1 MQMGRKNTMAALA
14 AHSFLIGLVALFA
27 LAPGSARADDA
38 AVERGKYLVTIGICQ
53 ACHLKNLAGG
63 RRTGGNISANIT
75 PDRETGIGAW
85 TDEQIIEAIR
95 NGKRPDGSRVRP
107 SMGVFWY
114 HDLAD
119 TDVRAIVAY
128 LRSMPPV
135 HAKHERSADPGRLP
149 VLRPPVDSVPDVPRT
164 DKVAYGR
171 YLTSAVAH
179 CMTCHTPRGEGQPDL
194 SRPGAGGNTTN
205 VPGGGVALSA
215 NLTPGNPNGVAK
227 WTDEQVKQA
236 ITKGVRPDGSKLIPV
251 MDFELY
257 EHFTSEDLDA
267 IIAYLRS
274 LKPEPSSQGVRE
286 R

>member
-1 MQMGRKNTMAALA
+1 MGALA
-14 AHSFLIGLVALFA
+14 TRRILTGLIAVLV
-27 LAPGSARADDA
+27 LASTGARADEG

-53 ACHLKNLAGG
+53 GCHLQNLAGG

-75 PDRETGIGAW
+75 PDPETGIGAW

-114 HDLAD
+114 NDLSD

-128 LRSMPPV
+128 LRSVPPV
-135 HAKHERSADPGRLP
+135 YLKHERSADPGRLP
-149 VLRPPVDSVPDVPRT
+149 VLRPPVKSVPDVPRT

-171 YLTSAVAH
+171 YLVSAVAH

-194 SRPGAGGNTTN
+194 TRPGAGGNTNN
-205 VPGGGVALSA
+205 VPGGGVAISA
-215 NLTPGNPNGVAK
+215 NLTPGNPNGIVK

-236 ITKGVRPDGSKLIPV
+236 ITKGIRPDGSKLIPV

-257 EHFTSEDLDA
+257 EHFMPEDLDA
-267 IIAYLRS
+267 IVAYLRS
-274 LKPEPSSQGVRE
+274 LKPVPPS
-286 R
+286 

>member
-1 MQMGRKNTMAALA
+1 MGAVATFIA
-14 AHSFLIGLVALFA
+14 GLVGFVAVA
-27 LAPGSARADDA
+27 SASAWADDA
-38 AVERGKYLVTIGICQ
+38 AVQRGKYLVTIGICQ
-53 ACHLKNLAGG
+53 GCHLQNLAGG

-114 HDLAD
+114 NDLSD

-128 LRSMPPV
+128 LRSVPPV
-135 HAKHERSADPGRLP
+135 RLKHERSAQPGRLP
-149 VLRPPVDSVPDVPRT
+149 AARPPVKSVPDVPRT
-164 DKVAYGR
+164 DKVAYGN
-171 YLTSAVAH
+171 YLFSAVAH
-179 CMTCHTPRGEGQPDL
+179 CMNCHMPRGEGDAPPDFTK
-194 SRPGAGGNTTN
+194 PGAGGNTNN
-205 VPGGGVALSA
+205 VPGGGVAISA
-215 NLTPGNPNGVAK
+215 NLTPGNPNGIVK

-257 EHFTSEDLDA
+257 EHFRSEDLDA
-267 IIAYLRS
+267 IVAYLRS
-274 LKPEPSSQGVRE
+274 LKPVPPS
-286 R
+286 